1 MNRRDIELLSAYLDG
16 ELKTSDSTR
25 LETRLKTDPELASVL
40 NDLRVTR
47 TLLRR
52 LPTRKAPRNFTLTRK
67 MVGQNPP
74 LPRAF
79 PVFRLATMV
88 ATLLLFFSFGVNF
101 VGTQLASQAP
111 AYGMGGGGGGGA
123 ESYAAQE
130 APAATEEPVAAAPM
144 APAAESQAMD
154 ATATEAPP
162 AAALVPMGTEV
173 PPTEE
178 ELRVMDTPASKN
190 GAEDNAAG
198 QDQLPALAEP
208 PLSSRQAQTPAPLVA
223 SVWQIVL
230 AVVAVLGLLLMW
242 LTRQLSA
249 RRWK

>member
-16 ELKTSDSTR
+16 ELKASESTR
-25 LETRLKTDPELASVL
+25 LETRLKTDPELASVF
-40 NDLRVTR
+40 NDLRATR

-111 AYGMGGGGGGGA
+111 AYGMGGGGGGGDV

-130 APAATEEPVAAAPM
+130 APAATEEPAAAPM
-144 APAAESQAMD
+144 APAAEAQPMD
-154 ATATEAPP
+154 ATSQEPS
-162 AAALVPMGTEV
+162 AALVPQGTEV
-173 PPTEE
+173 SPTEDM
-178 ELRVMDTPASKN
+178 RVMDTPAAKN
-190 GAEDNAAG
+190 GAEESTLG
-198 QDQLPALAEP
+198 QDQLPPAPVEP
-208 PLSSRQAQTPAPLVA
+208 VPSRDLQTSAPLV
-223 SVWQIVL
+223 SSIWQIGL
-230 AVVAVLGLLLMW
+230 AIVAALGLLLMW